1 MEWRKDDAFGRTIST
16 KQRSQ
21 LPPPRIYHLRLLST
35 PGRETFCVVWIEFG
49 IWLVDYA
56 LGPSNRPWSCLH
68 IIRLIGLAH
77 IPWPTCGI
85 LLKMWSTMHELAFG
99 VQQEEITDL
108 KWPPS
113 PSYWGW
119 GDVIFSWSN
128 GAVSKSV
135 DLGDDAAPSAI
146 DDGLGSQYER
156 KCHDVQ
162 SVSRLVDEYFGF
174 RVHYSMS
181 QWLHVS
187 YIPQSRDKGEPSEC
201 WNFFRK
207 CLIRTINT
215 K

>member
-49 IWLVDYA
+49 IWLVDYT

-119 GDVIFSWSN
+119 GDVIFFLIKWSSLEECWPRRRRCSERHRWWSLQPIWTK
-128 GAVSKSV
+128 VPWCSKCFEI
-135 DLGDDAAPSAI
+135 GKWI
-146 DDGLGSQYER
+146 FW
-156 KCHDVQ
+156 VQ
-162 SVSRLVDEYFGF
+162 STPQYVS
-174 RVHYSMS
+174 MIA
-181 QWLHVS
+181 WKLHTTE
-187 YIPQSRDKGEPSEC
+187 QRQG
-201 WNFFRK
+201 
-207 CLIRTINT
+207 RTIGMLKLLPEMPDT
-215 K
+215 YY